1 MFLEFGKY
9 REFTDRGIN
18 MAKHAKLTIHDF
30 IFKPFL
36 YLVLSQA
43 ILLFIFSLL
52 NNSDDVNRYID
63 CENATII
70 VEDKYVVT
78 QSWGKHTYSD
88 FYVTYRGEEYHFLET
103 VYSSGEL
110 NEKISIGEK
119 IEVFY
124 QQTHSLSR
132 GDYYNV
138 IDARCGNEIY
148 EDIDEYNAHGQKNA
162 VLMFITLEA
171 IWVFFAF
178 IDIGLNEF
186 EFKDFARRLKQK
198 IKKVKRQKEKAKI
211 SN

>member
-9 REFTDRGIN
+9 RESIDRGVN
-18 MAKHAKLTIHDF
+18 MAKQAKLTIHDF

-36 YLVLSQA
+36 YLALAQV
-43 ILLFIFSLL
+43 ILLFVFIFGYG
-52 NNSDDVNRYID
+52 DDVNRYID

-178 IDIGLNEF
+178 ITICLNEF
-186 EFKDFARRLKQK
+186 EFKDFARRLKHK
-198 IKKVKRQKEKAKI
+198 INKVKRQKEKAKI